1 MTPKIK
7 KNGPEITESLELAGK
22 DVKADVV
29 NMFKNLKKKMDIMS
43 EQIRTSQQSSR
54 SYIKEPTE
62 KYNIGNKKFIR
73 EN

>member
-22 DVKADVV
+22 DFKADVV

-43 EQIRTSQQSSR
+43 EQIRTSQ
-54 SYIKEPTE
+54 
-62 KYNIGNKKFIR
+62 
-73 EN
+73 